1 MSCRILSGCVCAAQ
15 AELAVLGSLCGFSS
29 GGSNA
34 APEWRADGLR
44 LLDSLYAQLAAAEAR
59 SAPLLQRLFQG
70 AFQPFGE
77 ALEAWAFRA
86 EGMPYASSS
95 FATELPSDLR
105 DLLPEDC
112 QDEVLHPHACLK
124 LTCLH
129 SFTSAWQTAQLL
141 WQSDGGFCT

>member
-1 MSCRILSGCVCAAQ
+1 MWAAQ
-15 AELAVLGSLCGFSS
+15 AELAVLGGLCGFSR
-29 GGSNA
+29 GGSDA

-44 LLDSLYAQLAAAEAR
+44 LLDSLYGQLAAAEAR

-77 ALEAWAFRA
+77 AMEAWAFRA

-112 QDEVLHPHACLK
+112 QEEVHVIHMHASSS
-124 LTCLH
+124 H
-129 SFTSAWQTAQLL
+129 ARISFTSARQTAQLL
-141 WQSDGGFCT
+141 